1 MDKQPKF
8 YEYIDRKIS
17 FVNISDDDASKMIK
31 NIGVSDWHTY
41 ILLELLKLS
50 SEGYLSNISPAI
62 EVVTGMKSISFSQ
75 FTNDYGSV
83 FN

>member
-17 FVNISDDDASKMIK
+17 FVNVSEDDASKMIK

-41 ILLELLKLS
+41 ILLDCLNFQVRDIYLTYLLQLK
-50 SEGYLSNISPAI
+50 
-62 EVVTGMKSISFSQ
+62 
-75 FTNDYGSV
+75 
-83 FN
+83 